1 MKITVQ
7 TFSFGGWR
15 SNEIKAPLRFD
26 GKNLFLLKEIKKIE
40 FLQLTSR
47 KIAKLQFDEI
57 FRESFCRLLFCFRLS
72 QPPLLE
78 CLSVSQFEYI

>member
-1 MKITVQ
+1 MNLRDKNQGMKITVQ

-57 FRESFCRLLFCFRLS
+57 FRESFLQTAFLLPS
-72 QPPLLE
+72 Q
-78 CLSVSQFEYI
+78 STASS